1 VRACSVLRRLLGSE
15 KTVVLGVEFDQG
27 VLVIGARPA
36 KRVAH
41 RCGVCGRRSPGYDQG
56 QGMRDWRALDFGAT
70 VVVIRSKATRV
81 RCFRHGVVAQM
92 VPWARHGARHTRGF
106 EDQVAWLSTE
116 LSQTAVVEL
125 MRVGW
130 RTVGAICARVVA
142 DAKAGRPD
150 RLDGLSRIGV
160 DEISYRK
167 GQRYVT
173 IVVDHDTGRLVW
185 AAPGHTAATLDR
197 FFAELGPRRCW
208 QVTHVSVDMGR
219 WYHQSI
225 QRHLAHAVVCVDP
238 YHVVSLATQAL
249 DVVRRDVWNQA
260 RRAGHPE
267 RARWLKHNAR
277 WALWKNPEHLT
288 PGQAITLEQVA
299 RQNEPLYRAYLLK
312 EHLRAV
318 FHEPDWQAGANRLD
332 TWITWARTSGLDS
345 FVTMAA
351 TIATYRDRIIATLR
365 YHLTNARIEAVNTTI
380 RLICRRAYGFHSP
393 HPMIALAM
401 LKLGGYR
408 PPLPKTA

>member
-1 VRACSVLRRLLGSE
+1 LRRLLGFE
-15 KTVVLGVEFDQG
+15 RTVIEGVEFGRG
-27 VLVIGARPA
+27 VLVVRARPA
-36 KRVAH
+36 KRWAS
-41 RCGVCGRRSPGYDQG
+41 RCGVCGRCAPGYDQG
-56 QGMRDWRALDFGAT
+56 QGEREWRALDFGAT
-70 VVVIRSKATRV
+70 VVVIRSATVRV
-81 RCFRHGVVAQM
+81 SCPDHGVVARM
-92 VPWARHGARHTRGF
+92 VPWARHAARHTRGF
-106 EDQVAWLSTE
+106 EDQVAWLTTE
-116 LSQTAVVEL
+116 LSKAAVTEL

-130 RTVGAICARVVA
+130 RTVGAICQRVVA
-142 DAKAGRPD
+142 EGQAGRPD
-150 RLDGLSRIGV
+150 RLDGLERIGV

-173 IVVDHDTGRLVW
+173 IVIDHDSGRLVW

-197 FFAELGPRRCW
+197 FFCELGPARCW
-208 QVTHVSVDMGR
+208 RITHVSADMGR

-225 QRHLAHAVVCVDP
+225 RRYLAHAVVCVDP

-260 RRAGHPE
+260 RRAGDRE
-267 RARWLKHNAR
+267 AARWLKHHAR

-288 PGQAITLEQVA
+288 PGQAMTLEEIA

-318 FHEPDWQAGANRLD
+318 FHQQDWQVGADRLD

-345 FVTMAA
+345 FVTIAA
-351 TIATYRDRIIATLR
+351 TIAEYRDRIVATLR
-365 YHLTNARIEAVNTTI
+365 YRLTNARIEAVNTTI
-380 RLICRRAYGFHSP
+380 RLICRRAYGFHSA
-393 HPMIALAM
+393 HAMIALAM

-408 PPLPKTA
+408 PSLPATA